1 MRIAI
6 GSDEAT
12 AATTALIYH
21 LNNAGHQLELYGP
34 VAEQVAGHK
43 TVEVAEQVAGRVA
56 TGACDQ
62 GILFCWTGTGVC
74 MAANKFPGVR
84 AALCNDAQTAR
95 GARLWNDANVLC
107 MSLRLASEA
116 LVREIA
122 DAWFDAPFDESER
135 SNLDRLTRLDVT
147 TRTPLP

>member
-21 LNNAGHQLELYGP
+21 LNTNGHQLELYGP
-34 VAEQVAGHK
+34 LAEGNAQW
-43 TVEVAEQVAGRVA
+43 VEVAEQVAGRVA

-62 GILFCWTGTGVC
+62 GILFCWTGTGVSI
-74 MAANKFPGVR
+74 AANKCPGVR

-135 SNLDRLTRLDVT
+135 ANLDRLTRLDAA
-147 TRTPLP
+147 TRPAQR